1 MKSDLATRLK
11 GNHMVTSRPGSGS
24 QQVQQVTNLS
34 LHVRLGITEEEA
46 QSGEQN
52 TQQLAKCR
60 TAKDKRSQLG
70 KQWGGGVRGKQ

>member
-1 MKSDLATRLK
+1 
-11 GNHMVTSRPGSGS
+11 MVTIRPGPGY

-52 TQQLAKCR
+52 TQQLAKYR

-70 KQWGGGVRGKQ
+70 KQCMWGGGG